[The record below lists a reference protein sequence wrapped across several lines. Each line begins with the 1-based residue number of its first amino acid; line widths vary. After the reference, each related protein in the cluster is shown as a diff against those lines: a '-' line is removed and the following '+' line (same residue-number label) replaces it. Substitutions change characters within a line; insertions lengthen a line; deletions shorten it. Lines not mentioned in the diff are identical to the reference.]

1 LKDDWELYVT
11 LPPSAFMPLI
21 NGSGVSRMREWV
33 RLSASSNALDEL
45 ENKFSEP
52 PSAFDFGVE
61 QILVLGGLTW

>member
-1 LKDDWELYVT
+1 
-11 LPPSAFMPLI
+11 MPLI